1 MTGPLPSFDRLDTL
15 FDYDPTNGLLTFKI
29 SGEPAG
35 SPNASGYLIV
45 GVDGG
50 KYYVHHIAYVLFH
63 RRMFRHGVV
72 SHKNRVVTDNR
83 AQNLRLKK
91 RRPVSSRP

>member
-1 MTGPLPSFDRLDTL
+1 MTQQLPSFDRLNTL
-15 FDYDPTNGLLTFKI
+15 FEYNPVNGLLTYRI

-35 SPNASGYLIV
+35 TPNSSGYLV
-45 GVDGG
+45 VSVDGS

-63 RRMFRHGVV
+63 RRGFRYGSV
-72 SHKNRVVTDNR
+72 SHKNRIVTDNR

-91 RRPVSSRP
+91 HRPVSSRR